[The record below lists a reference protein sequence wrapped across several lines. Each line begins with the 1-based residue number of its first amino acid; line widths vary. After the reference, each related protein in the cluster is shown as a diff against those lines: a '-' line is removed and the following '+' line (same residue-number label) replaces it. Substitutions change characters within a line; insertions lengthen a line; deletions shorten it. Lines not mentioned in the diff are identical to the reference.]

1 MHVCSVPAAGRYISL
16 YSFLS
21 RFNCMNS
28 RAYMS
33 SLQTGSQG
41 GRKIIRRAPRNWR
54 IRRAKRLG
62 FPGAYSQVMA
72 CSISM
77 YCTMW
82 FELTCNDW
90 YYFRNKIEISKDKS
104 HCNAY
109 YTQLAFFKRNFEI
122 FNFWDWL
129 SSILWKCWIKTSR
142 QTWVFLLISTEHIW
156 HSLLVCPTLGIRGF
170 FFVPK
175 IRLWAASR
183 VQSLS
188 VPSRATTFLEIPVF
202 IRVSAPSVISF
213 NTSSPR
219 P

>member
-1 MHVCSVPAAGRYISL
+1 MHVCSVPAGRYISL

-41 GRKIIRRAPRNWR
+41 GRKIIRRAPRK
-54 IRRAKRLG
+54 AKRLG

-90 YYFRNKIEISKDKS
+90 YYFRNKIEISNDKS

-109 YTQLAFFKRNFEI
+109 YTQLPFFKKNLKFLIFEI
-122 FNFWDWL
+122 GFHQFMEMLNQDVQANMSFFSHFYWTHLTFVIGL
-129 SSILWKCWIKTSR
+129 SYPGYQRSFFRTEDSIVSGIQGTKFVGTITR
-142 QTWVFLLISTEHIW
+142 HHI
-156 HSLLVCPTLGIRGF
+156 
-170 FFVPK
+170 
-175 IRLWAASR
+175 
-183 VQSLS
+183 
-188 VPSRATTFLEIPVF
+188 
-202 IRVSAPSVISF
+202 
-213 NTSSPR
+213 PR
-219 P
+219 NPRFH

>member
-1 MHVCSVPAAGRYISL
+1 MHVCSVPAGRYISL

-41 GRKIIRRAPRNWR
+41 GRKIIRRAPRK
-54 IRRAKRLG
+54 AKRLG

-82 FELTCNDW
+82 FELTC
-90 YYFRNKIEISKDKS
+90 KS

-109 YTQLAFFKRNFEI
+109 YTQLPFFKKNLKFLIFEI
-122 FNFWDWL
+122 GFHQFYGNAE
-129 SSILWKCWIKTSR
+129 SR
-142 QTWVFLLISTEHIW
+142 RPGKHEFFCSFLLNTFDIRYWFVVPWVSEVFFSYRRFDCERHPGYKVCRYHHAPP
-156 HSLLVCPTLGIRGF
+156 HS
-170 FFVPK
+170 
-175 IRLWAASR
+175 
-183 VQSLS
+183 
-188 VPSRATTFLEIPVF
+188 
-202 IRVSAPSVISF
+202 
-213 NTSSPR
+213 
-219 P
+219 

>member
-41 GRKIIRRAPRNWR
+41 GRKIIRRAPRK
-54 IRRAKRLG
+54 AKRLG

-90 YYFRNKIEISKDKS
+90 YYFRNKIEISNDKS

-109 YTQLAFFKRNFEI
+109 YTQLPFFKKNLKFLIFEI
-122 FNFWDWL
+122 GFHQFYGNAE
-129 SSILWKCWIKTSR
+129 SR
-142 QTWVFLLISTEHIW
+142 RPGKHEFFCSFLLNTFDIRYWFVVPWVSEVFFSYRRFDCERHPGYKVCRYHHAPP
-156 HSLLVCPTLGIRGF
+156 HS
-170 FFVPK
+170 
-175 IRLWAASR
+175 
-183 VQSLS
+183 
-188 VPSRATTFLEIPVF
+188 
-202 IRVSAPSVISF
+202 
-213 NTSSPR
+213 
-219 P
+219 